1 MSANK
6 HEGIRGNTQKGVE
19 VMTTS
24 SRSDARPLSE
34 GANIESW
41 IGFKHFSYLAEG
53 AVQYFLRDTGMS
65 QDDMLR
71 ETGES
76 VDMVEFSL
84 RLPSPLY
91 ADSLVSLHVEGERAN
106 PLRPPTDALRVCGD
120 RVSAEASV
128 RCLEGRARLR
138 GWSREELDA
147 TLSRTAQAGPAVSST
162 ASIMRDAAPGLHDW
176 LFTVPYPYCRA
187 SSVMQFD
194 GYVRLVEDSV
204 ERFLRAQGVSVRRL
218 LVERGWIPVVT
229 RWSLTIDEPVLME
242 EELVIGTD
250 VTGVFKG
257 LLWDSNIGFHVVRD
271 GERVTAARASI
282 THGYAITRGRLSGK
296 MAAFDDELLH
306 AFGQSGK

>member
-1 MSANK
+1 MSA
-6 HEGIRGNTQKGVE
+6 
-19 VMTTS
+19 S

-53 AVQYFLRDTGMS
+53 AVQDFLRETGMS

-76 VDMVEFSL
+76 VDIVEFSL

-91 ADSLVSLHVEGERAN
+91 ADSRVSLHVEGERAD
-106 PLRPPTDALRVCGD
+106 PSRPPADALRVRGD
-120 RVSAEASV
+120 RVSAEASA
-128 RCLEGRARLR
+128 RCLEGRAGLR

-147 TLSRTAQAGPAVSST
+147 MLSRAAQAGPEVSST
-162 ASIMRDAAPGLHDW
+162 ASIMRGAAPGLHDW

-229 RWSLTIDEPVLME
+229 RWNLTIDEPVLME
-242 EELVIGTD
+242 EELVISTD

-257 LLWDSNIGFHVVRD
+257 LLWDSDIGFHVVRD
-271 GERVTAARASI
+271 GERVTVARASI
-282 THGYAITRGRLSGK
+282 THGYAITRGRLSGT

-306 AFGQSGK
+306 AFGQSGE